1 MSFHFYVCCLL
12 SVLAALSIF
21 CMFRFNP
28 LLLCHT
34 RRSGANSDLSSKID
48 RQENVKKGQEA
59 IKDFHLMAGSL
70 NGWCEQCSGHSL

>member
-34 RRSGANSDLSSKID
+34 RRSGAKSDLSSKID
-48 RQENVKKGQEA
+48 RQENVKKRPRGDKGFSFDGRF
-59 IKDFHLMAGSL
+59 IK
-70 NGWCEQCSGHSL
+70 